1 MPRESPLFISTY
13 VLPILIL
20 ILANII
26 QTKDEKMKII
36 VLPFKT
42 LAPKNVDSGSPI
54 NITSLVEN
62 RIFTEINMTSQ
73 TLIAFFNSEEYAFIM
88 TSENCPEFSNYYI
101 KNSPSFTNLSERYA
115 SERMILYRDYDLK
128 TKEYGYYSKMEV
140 KEYNDKK
147 QCAILGLKM
156 NLPVYEYDRIQNFVK
171 TFYVNENI
179 NSYQWTVKYTKDNE
193 GLVIIGDSPLN
204 YDPMFK
210 NKKYEEHQTQAIGE
224 STTVDFGI
232 DFNEITFGSKDFEIK
247 HAHFNHDLGVLLVN
261 KIIYEKIKNSFF
273 VNYLGDKKIC
283 FEGWVYEKYGY
294 IYCDSNKFTDSDIK
308 SLPKLIFKQTNM
320 NYIFELNYEDL
331 FMIHGEKIFFL
342 MLFRTTNGM
351 FTFGKLFFKKYL
363 FTFSFDNRII
373 GFYNDKLDFNSQ
385 KMNDLTNKSNYGLKE
400 KIILCIFSV
409 VFIFVLLVLFIK
421 IKKRYLSDRQKRMN
435 ELIDNNYIYMSNQVK
450 NNISLNDK
458 SKVIIET

>member
-13 VLPILIL
+13 FLPILIL

-232 DFNEITFGSKDFEIK
+232 DFNDITFGSKDFEIK

-331 FMIHGEKIFFL
+331 FSKQKDGRIYFLIVFDLNYKTFKIGKPFL
-342 MLFRTTNGM
+342 
-351 FTFGKLFFKKYL
+351 KKYSL
-363 FTFSFDNRII
+363 TVDNKKNLITYFRIKEENEDNGYSRI
-373 GFYNDKLDFNSQ
+373 VWIVILSVFVVILAGTTGFFAYK
-385 KMNDLTNKSNYGLKE
+385 
-400 KIILCIFSV
+400 
-409 VFIFVLLVLFIK
+409 FIK
-421 IKKRYLSDRQKRMN
+421 KKNKKRAN
-435 ELIDNNYIYMSNQVK
+435 ELDEDYEYLGKENSGK
-450 NNISLNDK
+450 NSENKNGENSINGLG
-458 SKVIIET
+458 V

>member
-13 VLPILIL
+13 FLPILIL

-261 KIIYEKIKNSFF
+261 KIIYEKIKNNFF

-331 FMIHGEKIFFL
+331 FSKQKDGRIYFLIVFDLNYKTFKIGKPFL
-342 MLFRTTNGM
+342 
-351 FTFGKLFFKKYL
+351 KKYPL
-363 FTFSFDNRII
+363 TVDNKKNLITYFRIKEENEDNGYSRI
-373 GFYNDKLDFNSQ
+373 VWIVILSVFVVILAGTTGFFAYK
-385 KMNDLTNKSNYGLKE
+385 
-400 KIILCIFSV
+400 
-409 VFIFVLLVLFIK
+409 FIK
-421 IKKRYLSDRQKRMN
+421 KKNKKRAN
-435 ELIDNNYIYMSNQVK
+435 ELDEDYEYLGKENSGK
-450 NNISLNDK
+450 NSENKNGENSINGLG
-458 SKVIIET
+458 V